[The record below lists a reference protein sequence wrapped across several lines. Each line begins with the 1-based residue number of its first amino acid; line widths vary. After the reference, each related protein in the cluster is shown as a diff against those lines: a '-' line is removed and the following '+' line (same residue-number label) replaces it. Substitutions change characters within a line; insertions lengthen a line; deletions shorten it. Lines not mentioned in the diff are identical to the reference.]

1 MKVCFVIHRL
11 DFFVS
16 HRFDLALSLAK
27 THEVCVI
34 ADCLNAPKEEVQRIQ
49 SLGISIHHLPSRS
62 GSLNLISY
70 LKYVLSLKRIIHA
83 IKPNFLFYVTL
94 EMSVFGALLH
104 NFISPKKSFF
114 LITGLEPFFFNRKLK
129 YILYRAI
136 QKFFFLLLRLRS
148 NYHFIFQNSD
158 DMKTFINKKLV
169 TRNHASIIPG
179 SGIDMN
185 HFSFQQRNTSNKLIF
200 LFASKLIRSK
210 GIIEYFEASRDLAL
224 KYPDIEF
231 HIAGSFDLTNPDS
244 ITQSEFHE
252 LQSNHAIKYLGSL
265 AFHEMKSCLNA
276 ASVLVLPS
284 YGEGLPKIG
293 LEAAASGMPLIM
305 TNTTGSRDCVV
316 EGKNGFLVNAN
327 SPSHLMSAMEKFIL
341 KRDLVSTFGKNSFL
355 LVKEHFSIEL
365 ISKEYLKLLE
375 DV

>member
-1 MKVCFVIHRL
+1 MKVCFVIYRFDFFASHRL
-11 DFFVS
+11 D
-16 HRFDLALSLAK
+16 LAVSLAQ
-27 THEVCVI
+27 THEVFI
-34 ADCLNAPKEEVQRIQ
+34 ITDCLNAPEEEVKRIHA
-49 SLGISIHHLPSRS
+49 LGVSVHHLASRS

-70 LKYVLSLKRIIHA
+70 SKYFLSLKNIIHK

-94 EMSVFGALLH
+94 EMSAFGALLH

-114 LITGLEPFFFNRKLK
+114 LITGLEPFFFNRKFK

-136 QKFFFLLLRLRS
+136 QKILFLLLRLRS
-148 NYHFIFQNSD
+148 NYKFIFQNSD

-185 HFSFQQRNTSNKLIF
+185 HFSFQQRNTSNKIIF
-200 LFASKLIRSK
+200 LFASRLIRSK

-244 ITQSEFHE
+244 ITQSEFNE
-252 LQSNHAIKYLGSL
+252 LQSNNAIRYLGSL
-265 AFHEMKSCLNA
+265 TFQEMKGCLDA
-276 ASVLVLPS
+276 ASILVLPS
-284 YGEGLPKIG
+284 YGEGLPKIA

-316 EGKNGFLVNAN
+316 EGENGFLVNAH

-355 LVKEHFSIEL
+355 LVKEHFSIKL
-365 ISKEYLKLLE
+365 ISQEYLKLIE
-375 DV
+375 E